1 MSDLIKTIFY
11 VETNELEIRPMT
23 EDELAQQELDAAEA
37 KSKADLQ
44 AKEAAN
50 KIAAKA
56 KLVELGL
63 TIEDLKVLGLA

>member
-1 MSDLIKTIFY
+1 MSESIKTIFD
-11 VETNELEIRPMT
+11 VETNQLEIRPMT
-23 EDELAQQELDAAEA
+23 EDELAQQQLDAAEA
-37 KSKADLQ
+37 QSKADLE